1 MAISPL
7 LKVKKRIVG
16 PSGIY
21 NIQNEWYGYVDEFKY
36 TIGLA
41 GLMGFGVGCCPPE
54 LLPDDMAPLPGT
66 EDRFSP
72 NYGNYIHIPSAS
84 IMCFLPKHFIDI
96 QGGAN
101 TNAPTYGQPIVI
113 SNSQTGNGVLARAFR
128 NGGSELAGIFVDK
141 YAVSNGRPD
150 GSGLP
155 NSTSGAPGQL
165 PNSGGIAVSRPLHWP
180 VSSTGISG
188 TARSPFSL
196 LTSQALNPSQGTPA
210 NSLGGCWAAVR
221 SRGADFHPVP
231 IWVYS
236 QFAYLSLAHAQ
247 ALLNSNGTPIS
258 GATGNAAWM
267 DTAPYAPKGNN
278 NDCADVNKTS
288 LRFDRTD
295 VAGATSTG
303 RAGENNRAFTGAA
316 WIGSVSTP
324 AVPETTHNGQLS
336 GVVDLNGNQ
345 WECAPGLTNTGGTN
359 AGYRVVADS
368 VDWGTI
374 SSNGTAAGG
383 IMNAG
388 TAKVELIANVSDNG
402 VWWPDVNAWIYM
414 IPAVGGTYHPASSW
428 SGEATRQ
435 VMTECLLPRQSGT
448 STTQTSTNHFG
459 GDALYRRHLDD
470 LLPRAGGRW
479 GLGAI
484 AGVFA
489 VVLDRNSGFADFI
502 TGCRSLRLLSA

>member
-1 MAISPL
+1 MAPL
-7 LKVKKRIVG
+7 LKVKERIVG

-21 NIQNEWYGYVDEFKY
+21 NIQNEWYGYLDEFKY
-36 TIGLA
+36 TIGLP

-54 LLPDDMAPLPGT
+54 LLPDDMALMPGT

-96 QGGAN
+96 QGGAD

-113 SNSQTGNGVLARAFR
+113 SNSQTGNAVLARAFR
-128 NGGSELAGIFVDK
+128 NGGGELAGIFVDK

-155 NSTSGAPGQL
+155 NSTSGAPGDL

-180 VSSTGISG
+180 VSAIPISG
-188 TARSPFSL
+188 TARSPFDR

-210 NSLGGCWAAVR
+210 NTLGGCWAAVR

-247 ALLNSNGTPIS
+247 ALLGSNGLPIT
-258 GATGNAAWM
+258 GATSNAAWM
-267 DTAPYAPKGNN
+267 DVAPYAPKGNN
-278 NDCADVNKTS
+278 AQSGNEMRDVNKTA

-295 VAGATSTG
+295 VAGATATG
-303 RAGENNRAFTGAA
+303 RAGENHRAFNGAA

-324 AVPETTHNGQLS
+324 AVAETTHNGQLS

-345 WECAPGLTNTGGTN
+345 WECAPGLTNTGGNN
-359 AGYRVVADS
+359 AGYRMLADS
-368 VDWGTI
+368 VDWATI
-374 SSNGTAAGG
+374 SSNANILSAST
-383 IMNAG
+383 
-388 TAKVELIANVSDNG
+388 VSLIANVSDNG
-402 VWWPDVNAWIYM
+402 VWWTDANAFIYM
-414 IPAVGGTYHPASSW
+414 IPAVGGTYHPVSSW

-435 VMTECLLPRQSGT
+435 AMTECLLPRESGT

-459 GDALYRRHLDD
+459 GDGLFRRHVND
-470 LLPRAGGRW
+470 LLPLAGGSW
-479 GLGAI
+479 FNGAS

-489 VVLDRNSGFADFI
+489 VSLSVNSGNSFSDNGAR
-502 TGCRSLRLLSA
+502 CLRLLSA

>member
-1 MAISPL
+1 MTPL
-7 LKVKKRIVG
+7 LKVKERIVG
-16 PSGIY
+16 PSGCY
-21 NIQNEWYGYVDEFKY
+21 NIQNEWYGYADEFKY

-41 GLMGFGVGCCPPE
+41 GLMGFGVGCCRPE
-54 LLPDDMAPLPGT
+54 LLPDDMALMPGT
-66 EDRFSP
+66 EDRWSP
-72 NYGNYIHIPSAS
+72 NYGNYVHVPSAS
-84 IMCFLPKHFIDI
+84 IMCFIPRHFIDI

-113 SNSQTGNGVLARAFR
+113 SNAATGAAVLARMFR
-128 NGGSELAGIFVDK
+128 NAGSELEGVFVDK
-141 YAVSNGRPD
+141 YPISNGRPD

-155 NSTSGAPGQL
+155 NSTSGAPGEL
-165 PNSGGIAVSRPLHWP
+165 PNAGGIAVSRPLHWP
-180 VSSTGISG
+180 VSATPISG
-188 TARSPFSL
+188 TLRSPFSL

-210 NSLGGCWAAVR
+210 NNLGGCWAAVR
-221 SRGADFHPVP
+221 SRGTVFHPVP

-247 ALLNSNGTPIS
+247 ALIDSSGNPIA
-258 GATGNAAWM
+258 GATANAAWM
-267 DTAPYAPKGNN
+267 DVLPYAPKGNN
-278 NDCADVNKTS
+278 NNNCTDVNQAA

-295 VAGATSTG
+295 VAGHVSSG
-303 RAGENNRAFTGAA
+303 RAGEDHRAFTGAA

-324 AVPETTHNGQLS
+324 SVERTTHNGQLS

-388 TAKVELIANVSDNG
+388 TAKVQLIADVSDNG
-402 VWWPDVNAWIYM
+402 VWWTDASAYVYM

-428 SGEATRQ
+428 SGEATKQ
-435 VMTECLLPRQSGT
+435 AMTECLLPRQSGT
-448 STTQTSTNHFG
+448 SATQTSTNHFG
-459 GDALYRRHLDD
+459 GDGLFRRHLSD
-470 LLPRAGGRW
+470 LLPRTGGNW
-479 GLGAI
+479 GVGAA
-484 AGVFA
+484 AGVFTVA
-489 VVLDRNSGFADFI
+489 LNSASGTADGH
-502 TGCRSLRLLSA
+502 GCRSLRLLSA